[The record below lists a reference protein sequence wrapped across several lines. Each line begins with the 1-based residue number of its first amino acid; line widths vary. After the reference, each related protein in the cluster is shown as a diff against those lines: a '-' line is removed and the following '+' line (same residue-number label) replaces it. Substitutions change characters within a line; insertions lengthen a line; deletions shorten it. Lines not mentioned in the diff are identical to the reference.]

1 MTKKEKQSLDI
12 PETLVTSKIYIVRN
26 KKIMLD
32 RDLAELYDV
41 ETKVLNQ
48 AVKRNIERFPVE
60 FMFQLT
66 TEEFE
71 ILKSQ
76 IVTSSWGGTRYLP
89 MAFTEY
95 GVAMLSSVLRSKR
108 AIEVN
113 IQIMLVFSKIREM
126 LLDTLSMKLDIEEIK
141 KRLANQDKNL
151 ELIFSYL
158 DELIE
163 KKENPAPRRLI
174 GFKTNTDQSSTK
186 D

>member
-1 MTKKEKQSLDI
+1 MEKKTQEISI
-12 PETLVTSKIYIVRN
+12 PETLVTSKIYLIRN

-32 RDLAELYDV
+32 RDLAELYEV
-41 ETKVLNQ
+41 ETRALNQ
-48 AVKRNIERFPVE
+48 AVNRNMERFPEE

-76 IVTSSWGGTRYLP
+76 IVTSSWGGTRKMP
-89 MAFTEY
+89 FAFTEY

-108 AIEVN
+108 AIQVN

-126 LLDTLSMKLDIEEIK
+126 LLDTLSMKIDIEEIK
-141 KRLANQDKNL
+141 NRLNTQDKNL
-151 ELIFSYL
+151 ELVFTYL

-163 KKENPAPRRLI
+163 KQIDPPPRNRI
-174 GFKTNTDQSSTK
+174 GYKRKSEE
-186 D
+186 

>member
-1 MTKKEKQSLDI
+1 MERKYQGYAI
-12 PETLVTSKIYIVRN
+12 PETQVTSKIYIVRN

-32 RDLAELYDV
+32 RDLAELYEV
-41 ETKVLNQ
+41 ETRVLNQ
-48 AVKRNIERFPVE
+48 AVSRNMERFPGE
-60 FMFQLT
+60 FMFQPTLK
-66 TEEFE
+66 EFE

-76 IVTSSWGGTRYLP
+76 IVISSWGGTRKMP
-89 MAFTEY
+89 FAFTEY

-108 AIEVN
+108 AIQVN

-141 KRLANQDKNL
+141 KRLNNQDKNL

-163 KKENPAPRRLI
+163 KKENPAPRRPI
-174 GFKTNTDQSSTK
+174 GFKTKTDQSSTK

>member
-1 MTKKEKQSLDI
+1 MEKREQQIQI
-12 PETLVTSKIYIVRN
+12 PETLVTSKIYIVRD

-48 AVKRNIERFPVE
+48 AVKRNSDRFPEE

-108 AIEVN
+108 AIQVN

-126 LLDTLSMKLDIEEIK
+126 LLDTLNMKLDIEEIK
-141 KRLANQDKNL
+141 TRLDNQDKNL
-151 ELIFSYL
+151 EIVFTYL
-158 DELIE
+158 DKLIE
-163 KKENPAPRRLI
+163 KQIDSPPRNRI
-174 GFKTNTDQSSTK
+174 GYKRMSEE
-186 D
+186 